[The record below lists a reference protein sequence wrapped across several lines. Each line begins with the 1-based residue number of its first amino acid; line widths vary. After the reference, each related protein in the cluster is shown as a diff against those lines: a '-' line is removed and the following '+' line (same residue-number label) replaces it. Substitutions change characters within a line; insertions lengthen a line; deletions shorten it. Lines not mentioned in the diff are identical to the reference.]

1 MDPVPGAGSPE
12 PQPEIFQ
19 VKIKEEDLN
28 HEVPLPTIKQE
39 PVPIPGAGSV
49 PAASLCDVPLLAHL
63 EENVFS
69 RAAQITQN
77 GYWVKPEA
85 WGESED
91 LDGGDTEEEV
101 SPPILGCQAEDR
113 GEWDD
118 CRGDSSI
125 REACRGSR
133 VRREWERASGSRDRG
148 EGEWVSDL
156 GDRVGSVRERQARE
170 EGRMGQGQR
179 NRAGGHR
186 AMREREA
193 EDQRREEEDPLEGPS
208 GEAGKLGP
216 RFSYDENAALVEC
229 VLDRWDELFG
239 SQSHGITRVR
249 RKHLWQEVADHV
261 SRVGAYHREAAT
273 TYKRFSDVK
282 RRVREKLLVRRK
294 KIQMAGRESL
304 KPINLKGYE
313 RRLLERI
320 GQELCEGIEAEYLE
334 ADVRRSLRCYSPAF
348 RDEPSVGGPAESC
361 EQVEPQDGDG
371 AEVQAPLEPYD
382 EQVGTFMDEPVRAFN
397 VQQPEYAAAE
407 RAEHCP
413 GRGLGEPAAPRVPP
427 GVPPGVPGV
436 FESLHGFFQTIMTR
450 QRRQEVHFRRWMARV
465 DGHLNSICTAMQ
477 NLGDGL
483 QTIAA
488 ELREARLEH
497 HTSSKTFNNALLAI
511 LGQVIAH
518 PLAEG
523 NGATG
528 HIDRAGPGP
537 SSAAPPPPSRDDQ
550 PRRGRGAHRVRGYKR
565 KRQ

>member
-1 MDPVPGAGSPE
+1 MEPRRLEGKWENEEPDTEEPLPTIKREMDPVPGAGSPE

-125 REACRGSR
+125 
-133 VRREWERASGSRDRG
+133 
-148 EGEWVSDL
+148 
-156 GDRVGSVRERQARE
+156 
-170 EGRMGQGQR
+170 
-179 NRAGGHR
+179 
-186 AMREREA
+186 REA